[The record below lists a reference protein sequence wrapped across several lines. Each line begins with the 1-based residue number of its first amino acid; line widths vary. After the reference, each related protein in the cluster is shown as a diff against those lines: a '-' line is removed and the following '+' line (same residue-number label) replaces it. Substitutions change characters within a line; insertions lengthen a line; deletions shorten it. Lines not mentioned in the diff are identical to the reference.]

1 MIYLQDIP
9 KQYTYCFAGKDL
21 CPKAGTCLRAIAAQL
36 LSDSREKVTKKII
49 SVVNPVY
56 VARLSAPGT
65 CTFYRDSEPVRFAK
79 GMTRLFD
86 NLPLKQAHAVRLHVM
101 RCFSCESY
109 FYHSRNGKRLISPE
123 EQKAIL
129 RAFSSAD
136 STFVPEF
143 DEYVYAINW

>member
-36 LSDSREKVTKKII
+36 LSDSPEKVSLKIL

-56 VARLSAPGT
+56 VARLSPPGT
-65 CTFYRDSEPVRFAK
+65 CMFYRDNEPVRFAK

-109 FYHSRNGKRLISPE
+109 FYHSRNGKRLIPPD
-123 EQKAIL
+123 EQKSIL
-129 RAFSSAD
+129 RVFSSANVK
-136 STFVPEF
+136 FVPEF
-143 DEYVYAINW
+143 DEYVYAIDW